1 LSLEAWVALV
11 AVDVASDARESPQ
24 VAFYR
29 GNGHVDNASRGC
41 SAAYTSDPRPRLL
54 EWLRLPGDLEFI
66 VLGAVPIALA
76 MCRGYVALW
85 TRRDL
90 AVTAKTVSAE

>member
-1 LSLEAWVALV
+1 VALV

-24 VAFYR
+24 GRVLEGQR
-29 GNGHVDNASRGC
+29 TCRQCQRDC
-41 SAAYTSDPRPRLL
+41 SAVYTSDPLPRLL